1 VTLLAAVAA
10 TLESAGVAFALIGA
24 GALAA
29 HRVARATG
37 DLDLLTVAPESLSPA
52 TWRSLREQG
61 FEVEIRVAEPGDP
74 LAGVV
79 RIGRGTAPPIDLIVG
94 DRAWQRR
101 AIERAEPRSL
111 QGARIPIVRASDLVL
126 LKLYAA
132 GPQDLWDVQR
142 LLEAAPDRAAVLAE
156 VESGLADLGE
166 DATAAWRRLLEG

>member
-1 VTLLAAVAA
+1 VTLLATVAA
-10 TLESAGVAFALIGA
+10 TLESAEIAFALIGA

-52 TWRSLREQG
+52 TWQSLRERG
-61 FEVEIRVAEPGDP
+61 IGVEIRVAEPGDP

-79 RIGRGTAPPIDLIVG
+79 RISHGISPPIDLVVG

-101 AIERAEPRSL
+101 AIERAEPRPL

-132 GPQDLWDVQR
+132 GTQDLWDVQR
-142 LLEAAPDRAAVLAE
+142 LIDAAPDRDALLAE

-166 DATAAWRRLLEG
+166 AATAAWRRVLEG

>member
-1 VTLLAAVAA
+1 VTLLASVAA
-10 TLESAGVAFALIGA
+10 TLESAGIAFALIGA
-24 GALAA
+24 GALAV

-52 TWRSLREQG
+52 TWRALREQG
-61 FEVEIRVAEPGDP
+61 VEVEIRVAEPGDP

-79 RIGRGTAPPIDLIVG
+79 RISSGSAPPVDLVVG

-101 AIERAEPRSL
+101 AIERAEPRRL
-111 QGARIPIVRASDLVL
+111 QGARVPIVRAADLVL

-132 GPQDLWDVQR
+132 GPQDLWDIQR
-142 LLEAAPDRAAVLAE
+142 LLDAAPDKESLLAA

-166 DATAAWRRLLEG
+166 SARAAWRQVLGN

>member
-1 VTLLAAVAA
+1 MTLLATVAA
-10 TLESAGVAFALIGA
+10 TLESAGIAFALIGA

-37 DLDLLTVAPESLSPA
+37 DLDLLTVSPESLSTR
-52 TWRSLREQG
+52 TWQTLREQG
-61 FEVEIRVAEPGDP
+61 LEVDIRAGEPGDP

-79 RIGRGTAPPIDLIVG
+79 RISQGTAPPVDLVVG

-101 AIERAEPRSL
+101 AIERAEPRPL
-111 QGARIPIVRASDLVL
+111 RGARVPIVRAADLVL

-132 GPQDLWDVQR
+132 GPQDLSDVQR
-142 LLEAAPDRAAVLAE
+142 LIDAAPDREALLAE

-166 DATAAWRRLLEG
+166 AATAAWRRVLEG

>member
-1 VTLLAAVAA
+1 MTLLATVAA
-10 TLESAGVAFALIGA
+10 TLDCAGIAFALIGA

-37 DLDLLTVAPESLSPA
+37 DLDLLTVSPESLSPA
-52 TWRSLREQG
+52 TWRTLREQG
-61 FEVEIRVAEPGDP
+61 FEVEIRVGEPGDP

-79 RIGRGTAPPIDLIVG
+79 RISHETAPPVDLVVG

-132 GPQDLWDVQR
+132 GTQDLWDAQR
-142 LLEAAPDRAAVLAE
+142 LIDAAPDREALLAE
-156 VESGLADLGE
+156 VESGLTDLGE
-166 DATAAWRRLLEG
+166 AATAAWRRVLEG

>member
-1 VTLLAAVAA
+1 MSLLATVAA
-10 TLESAGVAFALIGA
+10 MLESAGIAFALIGA

-37 DLDLLTVAPESLSPA
+37 DLDLLTVSPESLSPV
-52 TWRSLREQG
+52 TWRALREQG

-79 RIGRGTAPPIDLIVG
+79 RISHGTAPPIDLIVG

-101 AIERAEPRSL
+101 AIERAEPRPL
-111 QGARIPIVRASDLVL
+111 QGARVPIVRAADLVL

-142 LLEAAPDRAAVLAE
+142 LLEAAPDRRALLAE

-166 DATAAWRRLLEG
+166 PVTVAWRRLLEG